1 MRNFITI
8 IGLFLMTLSLQ
19 GCLGVTIVD
28 TGHRGIETRF
38 GKVTGDSLSEGIY
51 FYNPFTSSIVEMDV
65 RTQKMEFDAETYTK
79 DIQQAKLHVT
89 INYNL
94 DKEHA
99 NEMYANV
106 GSDWEDKLI
115 PQTAQ
120 GTLKTVIG
128 KWDAVDLIGNRGKAQ
143 SEIQQTIAD
152 VLATKGVQVTRV
164 EVSNIDY
171 TEEFEKAVEAKVT
184 AIQQAEQAKNDTVKV
199 KEIANQT
206 VVKAEAEAK
215 SMQIR
220 ANALTQNAALVQWE
234 AVQKWDGKLPVYM
247 LGSGTTPFINVTPT
261 APNK

>member
-1 MRNFITI
+1 MKKLLTTTAL
-8 IGLFLMTLSLQ
+8 IGMMLSLQ
-19 GCLGVTIVD
+19 GCLGVSIVD

-38 GKVTGDSLSEGIY
+38 GKVAGESLPEGIY
-51 FYNPFTSSIVEMDV
+51 FYNPFSSSIVELDV
-65 RTQKMEFDAETYTK
+65 RTQKWEFDAETYTR

-94 DKEHA
+94 EKEHA
-99 NEMYANV
+99 NEMYQNV
-106 GSDWEDKLI
+106 GREWAEKLI

-143 SEIQQTIAD
+143 QEIQETIAA
-152 VLATKGVQVTRV
+152 VLATKGVVVTRV

-171 TEEFEKAVEAKVT
+171 TKEFEGAVEAKVR
-184 AIQQAEQAKNDTVKV
+184 AIQEAEQAKNKTVQVQEEAK
-199 KEIANQT
+199 QT
-206 VVKAEAEAK
+206 LIKAETEAK

-220 ANALTQNAALVQWE
+220 AQALTQNAALVQWE

-247 LGSGTTPFINVTPT
+247 LGSNSTPFINVPQT
-261 APNK
+261 KQ

>member
-1 MRNFITI
+1 MRY
-8 IGLFLMTLSLQ
+8 LKLAALLPLMFCLQ

-38 GKVTGDSLSEGIY
+38 GKVTGDSLPEGIY
-51 FYNPFTSSIVEMDV
+51 FYNPFSSSIVEMDV
-65 RTQKMEFDAETYTK
+65 RTQKLEFDAETYTR
-79 DIQQAKLHVT
+79 DIQQAKLHVI

-99 NEMYANV
+99 NQMYQDV
-106 GSDWEDKLI
+106 GRDWEDKLV

-143 SEIQQTIAD
+143 QEIQDTIAA
-152 VLATKGVQVTRV
+152 VLLTKGVIVTRV

-171 TEEFEKAVEAKVT
+171 TEEFEKAVEAKVR
-184 AIQQAEQAKNDTVKV
+184 AIQEAEQAKNKTVQV
-199 KEIANQT
+199 KEEASQT
-206 VVKAEAEAK
+206 LIKAETEAK

-220 ANALTQNAALVQWE
+220 AQALTQNASLVQWE
-234 AVQKWDGKLPVYM
+234 AVQKWDGKLPQYM
-247 LGSGTTPFINVTPT
+247 LGSGTTPFINVTP
-261 APNK
+261 K

>member
-1 MRNFITI
+1 MKRLFKFAAL
-8 IGLFLMTLSLQ
+8 IGLSLSLQ

-28 TGHRGIETRF
+28 TGHRGIETHF
-38 GKVTGDSLSEGIY
+38 GKVTDRSLSEGIY
-51 FYNPFTSSIVEMDV
+51 FYNPFTSGIVEMDV
-65 RTQKMEFDAETYTK
+65 RTQKLEFDAETYTR

-94 DKEHA
+94 DKDHA
-99 NEMYANV
+99 NEMYQNV
-106 GSDWEDKLI
+106 GRDWEDKLI

-143 SEIQQTIAD
+143 QDIQETIAA
-152 VLATKGVQVTRV
+152 VLLTKGVVVTRV

-171 TEEFEKAVEAKVT
+171 TKEFETAVEAKVR
-184 AIQQAEQAKNDTVKV
+184 AIQEAEQAKNKTVQVQEEAK
-199 KEIANQT
+199 QT
-206 VVKAEAEAK
+206 LIKAETEAK

-220 ANALTQNAALVQWE
+220 AQALTQNAALVQWE

-247 LGSGTTPFINVTPT
+247 LGGNSTPFINITP
-261 APNK
+261 KQ